1 MRICWL
7 KSTNKYIV
15 HKEIAMKRLSLAF
28 IIGLFAGSAIAGE
41 LSVLSLYILLVVLLF
56 AGIFFSRESLRTIA
70 FFFAFFVAGIL
81 RMTIADVP
89 LHIDGLVEFFEP
101 LRRQLSD
108 GIAHFGIS
116 GDENAVVT
124 AMSLGDKSG
133 INPELK
139 HVYSQTGASYVLA
152 LSGMHLTIIYFILSW
167 VVMRTMLWLYVVPE
181 LLWEKLPV
189 ENNLRL
195 RRVIKTFLRLQP
207 SEQLYRNII
216 SFAILLLIWLYVIL
230 VGMSPSVVRSAMMLS
245 IYGISRMLFRKHD
258 VITVLALTAFLTLM
272 ISPLSLFDVGFQMSY
287 LAVFGIGVYMPR
299 LMQLVYKNDVNWS
312 EDAPTSILG
321 RFLMWVY
328 GSLALSFSA
337 QIMVLPLVVFYFH
350 TLPCYGL
357 VSSLVVSVT
366 AMLIVGLSFAF
377 LTSLFLP
384 FVVVSEALAYML
396 NAMAHFQ
403 NVFLEHVIALPYSVI
418 ADVNI
423 NIWQLLII
431 YVIIFCLS
439 RIAFI
444 FMRTR

>member
-1 MRICWL
+1 MR
-7 KSTNKYIV
+7 S
-15 HKEIAMKRLSLAF
+15 LSIAF
-28 IIGLFAGSAIAGE
+28 IVGLLAGSAVAE
-41 LSVLSLYILLVVLLF
+41 DLSATSLYILLITLLL
-56 AGIFFSRESLRTIA
+56 AGIFFSREWLRTIS
-70 FFFAFFVAGIL
+70 FFFAFFVVGVL

-89 LHIDGLVEFFEP
+89 LHLDGLVESFEP

-108 GIAHFGIS
+108 GFVSFGIS
-116 GDENAVVT
+116 GDENAVVN
-124 AMSLGDKSG
+124 AMALGDKSG
-133 INPELK
+133 ISPQLK
-139 HVYSQTGASYVLA
+139 YVYSQTGASYVLA

-189 ENNLRL
+189 ENNARL
-195 RRVIKTFLRLQP
+195 RRIIKMFLRLQP

-216 SFAILLLIWLYVIL
+216 SFVILLIIWLYVML
-230 VGMSPSVVRSAMMLS
+230 VGMSPSVVRSAVMLS

-287 LAVFGIGVYMPR
+287 LAVLGIGVYMPY
-299 LMQLVYKNDVNWS
+299 LMQLVYKKDYNWS
-312 EDAPTSILG
+312 ENTSTSMLKKIL
-321 RFLMWVY
+321 LWVY

-337 QIMVLPLVVFYFH
+337 QIMVMPLVAYYFH
-350 TLPCYGL
+350 SLPCYGL
-357 VSSLVVSVT
+357 LSSLVLSIT
-366 AMLIVGLSFAF
+366 AMLIVGLSFVF
-377 LTSLFLP
+377 LASLFLP
-384 FVVVSEALAYML
+384 FTLVSEVLAYML
-396 NAMAHFQ
+396 SAVAHFQ

-444 FMRTR
+444 LLRTSFPSRY

>member
-1 MRICWL
+1 MR
-7 KSTNKYIV
+7 S
-15 HKEIAMKRLSLAF
+15 LSIAF
-28 IIGLFAGSAIAGE
+28 IIGLLAGSAVAE
-41 LSVLSLYILLVVLLF
+41 DLSATSLYILLITLLF
-56 AGIFFSRESLRTIA
+56 AGIFFSREWLRTIS
-70 FFFAFFVAGIL
+70 FFFAFFVVGVL

-89 LHIDGLVEFFEP
+89 LHLDGLVESFEP

-108 GIAHFGIS
+108 GFVSFGIS
-116 GDENAVVT
+116 GDENAVVN
-124 AMSLGDKSG
+124 AMALGDKSG
-133 INPELK
+133 ISPQLK
-139 HVYSQTGASYVLA
+139 YVYSQTGASYVLA

-189 ENNLRL
+189 ENNTRL
-195 RRVIKTFLRLQP
+195 RRIIKMFLRLQP

-216 SFAILLLIWLYVIL
+216 SFVILLIIWLYVIL
-230 VGMSPSVVRSAMMLS
+230 VGMSPSVVRSAVMLS

-287 LAVFGIGVYMPR
+287 LAVLGIGVYMPY
-299 LMQLVYKNDVNWS
+299 LMQLVYKKDYNWS
-312 EDAPTSILG
+312 EDSSTSMLSKIL
-321 RFLMWVY
+321 LWVY

-337 QIMVLPLVVFYFH
+337 QVMVMPLVAYYFH
-350 TLPCYGL
+350 SLPCYGL
-357 VSSLVVSVT
+357 LSSLVVSVT
-366 AMLIVGLSFAF
+366 AMIIVGLSFVF

-384 FVVVSEALAYML
+384 FTLVSEALAYML
-396 NAMAHFQ
+396 SAVARFQ
-403 NVFLEHVIALPYSVI
+403 NVFLEHVTALPYSVI

-444 FMRTR
+444 LLRSSFPLRY

>member
-1 MRICWL
+1 MR
-7 KSTNKYIV
+7 S
-15 HKEIAMKRLSLAF
+15 LSIAF
-28 IIGLFAGSAIAGE
+28 IVGLLAGSAVAE
-41 LSVLSLYILLVVLLF
+41 DLSATSLYILIITLLL
-56 AGIFFSRESLRTIA
+56 AGIFFSREWLRTIS
-70 FFFAFFVAGIL
+70 FFLAFFVVGVL

-89 LHIDGLVEFFEP
+89 LHLDGLVESFEP

-108 GIAHFGIS
+108 GFVSFGIS
-116 GDENAVVT
+116 GDENAVVN
-124 AMSLGDKSG
+124 AMALGDKSG
-133 INPELK
+133 ISPQLK
-139 HVYSQTGASYVLA
+139 YVYSQTGASYVLA

-189 ENNLRL
+189 ENNTRL
-195 RRVIKTFLRLQP
+195 RRIIKMFLRLQP

-216 SFAILLLIWLYVIL
+216 SFVILLIIWLYVIL
-230 VGMSPSVVRSAMMLS
+230 VGMSPSVVRSAVMLS

-287 LAVFGIGVYMPR
+287 LAVLGIGVYMPY
-299 LMQLVYKNDVNWS
+299 LMQLVYKKDYNWS
-312 EDAPTSILG
+312 ENTSTSMLKKIL
-321 RFLMWVY
+321 LWVY

-337 QIMVLPLVVFYFH
+337 QIMVMPLVAYYFH
-350 TLPCYGL
+350 SLPCYGL
-357 VSSLVVSVT
+357 LSSLVLSIT
-366 AMLIVGLSFAF
+366 AMLIVGLSFVF
-377 LTSLFLP
+377 LASLFLP
-384 FVVVSEALAYML
+384 LALLSEALAYML
-396 NAMAHFQ
+396 SAVAHFQ
-403 NVFLEHVIALPYSVI
+403 NVFLEHVIALPNSVI

-444 FMRTR
+444 LLRSSFPSRY

>member
-1 MRICWL
+1 M
-7 KSTNKYIV
+7 
-15 HKEIAMKRLSLAF
+15 
-28 IIGLFAGSAIAGE
+28 
-41 LSVLSLYILLVVLLF
+41 
-56 AGIFFSRESLRTIA
+56 ES
-70 FFFAFFVAGIL
+70 
-81 RMTIADVP
+81 D
-89 LHIDGLVEFFEP
+89 LH
-101 LRRQLSD
+101 
-108 GIAHFGIS
+108 
-116 GDENAVVT
+116 
-124 AMSLGDKSG
+124 
-133 INPELK
+133 
-139 HVYSQTGASYVLA
+139 
-152 LSGMHLTIIYFILSW
+152 
-167 VVMRTMLWLYVVPE
+167 
-181 LLWEKLPV
+181 
-189 ENNLRL
+189 L

-216 SFAILLLIWLYVIL
+216 SFVILLLIWLYVIL

-312 EDAPTSILG
+312 EDTPTSILG

-377 LTSLFLP
+377 LTSLFFP

-444 FMRTR
+444 LMRIR

>member
-1 MRICWL
+1 MR
-7 KSTNKYIV
+7 S
-15 HKEIAMKRLSLAF
+15 LSIAF
-28 IIGLFAGSAIAGE
+28 IIGLLAGSAVAE
-41 LSVLSLYILLVVLLF
+41 DLSATSLYILLITLLF
-56 AGIFFSRESLRTIA
+56 AGIFFSREWLRTIS
-70 FFFAFFVAGIL
+70 FFFAFFVVGVL

-89 LHIDGLVEFFEP
+89 LHLDGLVESFEP

-108 GIAHFGIS
+108 GFVSFGIS
-116 GDENAVVT
+116 GDENAVVN
-124 AMSLGDKSG
+124 AMALGDKSG
-133 INPELK
+133 ISPQLK
-139 HVYSQTGASYVLA
+139 YVYSQTGASYVLA

-189 ENNLRL
+189 ENNTRL
-195 RRVIKTFLRLQP
+195 RRIIKMFLRLQP

-216 SFAILLLIWLYVIL
+216 SFVILLIIWLYVIL
-230 VGMSPSVVRSAMMLS
+230 VGMSPSVVRSAVMLS

-287 LAVFGIGVYMPR
+287 LAVLGIGVYMPY
-299 LMQLVYKNDVNWS
+299 LMQLVYKKDYNWS
-312 EDAPTSILG
+312 EDSSTSMLRKIL
-321 RFLMWVY
+321 LWVY

-337 QIMVLPLVVFYFH
+337 QVMVMPLVAYYFH
-350 TLPCYGL
+350 SLPCYGL
-357 VSSLVVSVT
+357 LSSLVVSVT
-366 AMLIVGLSFAF
+366 AMIIVGLSFVF

-384 FVVVSEALAYML
+384 FTLVSEALAYML
-396 NAMAHFQ
+396 SAVARFQ
-403 NVFLEHVIALPYSVI
+403 NVFLEHVTALPYSVI

-444 FMRTR
+444 LLRTSFPSRY

>member
-1 MRICWL
+1 MR
-7 KSTNKYIV
+7 S
-15 HKEIAMKRLSLAF
+15 LSIAF
-28 IIGLFAGSAIAGE
+28 IIGLLAGSAVAE
-41 LSVLSLYILLVVLLF
+41 DLSATSLYILLITLLL
-56 AGIFFSRESLRTIA
+56 AGIFFSREWLRTIS
-70 FFFAFFVAGIL
+70 FFFAFFVVGVL

-89 LHIDGLVEFFEP
+89 LHLDGLVESFEP

-108 GIAHFGIS
+108 GFVSFGIS
-116 GDENAVVT
+116 GDENAVVN
-124 AMSLGDKSG
+124 AMALGDKSG
-133 INPELK
+133 ISPQLK
-139 HVYSQTGASYVLA
+139 YVYSQTGASYVLA

-189 ENNLRL
+189 ENNARL
-195 RRVIKTFLRLQP
+195 RRIIKMFLRLQP

-216 SFAILLLIWLYVIL
+216 SFVILLIIWLYVML
-230 VGMSPSVVRSAMMLS
+230 VGMSPSVVRSAVMLS

-287 LAVFGIGVYMPR
+287 LAVLGIGVYMPY
-299 LMQLVYKNDVNWS
+299 LMQLVYKKDYNWS
-312 EDAPTSILG
+312 ENTSTSMLKKIL
-321 RFLMWVY
+321 LWVY

-337 QIMVLPLVVFYFH
+337 QIMVMPLVAYYFH
-350 TLPCYGL
+350 SLPCYGL
-357 VSSLVVSVT
+357 LSSLVLSIT
-366 AMLIVGLSFAF
+366 AMLIVGLSFVF
-377 LTSLFLP
+377 LASLFLP
-384 FVVVSEALAYML
+384 FTLVSEVLAYML
-396 NAMAHFQ
+396 SAVAHFQ

-444 FMRTR
+444 LLRTSFPSRY